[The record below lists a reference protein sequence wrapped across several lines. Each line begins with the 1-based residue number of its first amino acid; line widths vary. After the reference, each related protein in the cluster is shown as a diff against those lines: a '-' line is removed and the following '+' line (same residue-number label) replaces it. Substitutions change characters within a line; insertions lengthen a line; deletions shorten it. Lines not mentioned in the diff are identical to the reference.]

1 MVAITDRIRLLV
13 GVINITKEFTGN
25 LQKGKA
31 ELDSEREKQREENA
45 KELNE
50 KIQTDIWTS
59 PKF

>member
-1 MVAITDRIRLLV
+1 MDLPDVERFIFPN
-13 GVINITKEFTGN
+13 INKEFSGN

-31 ELDSEREKQREENA
+31 ELYSEREKQREENA

-50 KIQTDIWTS
+50 KIQTDICTS